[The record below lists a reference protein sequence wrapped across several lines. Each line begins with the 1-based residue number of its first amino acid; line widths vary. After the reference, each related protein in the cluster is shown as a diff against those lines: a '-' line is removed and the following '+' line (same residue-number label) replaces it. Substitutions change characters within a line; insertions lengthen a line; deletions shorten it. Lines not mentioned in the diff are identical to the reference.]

1 MKEKDAK
8 VDFEPHQ
15 LILYVEKEDGSYGPV
30 QTGSYISA
38 NYLDD
43 FWEKMKYLRLQQL
56 EKLKSN
62 EISPVQYFRMIHD
75 FSDFEL
81 AKRVGLPLF
90 KVKRHQKPRFFRR
103 MKLSVLKRYADV
115 FDIPVNAFFQ
125 IMALGNNETGIN
137 PEKSEIQIHQKT
149 TANPFVVLTK
159 IERVSDDN

>member
-43 FWEKMKYLRLQQL
+43 FWEKMKHLRLQQL

-62 EISPVQYFRMIHD
+62 EISPIHYFRMIHD

-81 AKRVGLPLF
+81 SKRVGLPLF
-90 KVKRHQKPRFFRR
+90 KVKKHQKPNYFKRIR
-103 MKLSVLKRYADV
+103 LSVLKRYADV
-115 FDIPVNAFFQ
+115 FDIPVSAFFQ
-125 IMALGNNETGIN
+125 IITLEENESGIST
-137 PEKSEIQIHQKT
+137 EKSEIKVHQKM

-159 IERVSDDN
+159 IDSVSDDS